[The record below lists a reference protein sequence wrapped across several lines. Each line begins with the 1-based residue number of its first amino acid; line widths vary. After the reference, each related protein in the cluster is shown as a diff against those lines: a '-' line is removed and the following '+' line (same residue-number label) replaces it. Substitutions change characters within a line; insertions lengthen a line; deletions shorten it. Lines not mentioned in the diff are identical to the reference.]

1 MINIVIHRVAEG
13 ETIYSIS
20 AEYGVSAERIIQDN
34 WLQNPDSL
42 VVGQTIVILF
52 PLETYTVAEGDT
64 LDKISEKTGVPVLM
78 LRRNNPV
85 LNTGLF
91 IYPGQ
96 TLVLRYLGE
105 KLGNIDV
112 LGYAYTYIEDYLL
125 AQTIPFLTYMNIFS

>member
-20 AEYGVSAERIIQDN
+20 AEYGISAERIIQDN
-34 WLQNPDSL
+34 RLQNPDSL

-64 LDKISEKTGVPVLM
+64 LEKISEKTGVPVLT

-85 LNTGLF
+85 FNTGLF

-96 TLVLRYLGE
+96 TLVLE
-105 KLGNIDV
+105 
-112 LGYAYTYIEDYLL
+112 YTGRSLEISMFS
-125 AQTIPFLTYMNIFS
+125 AMPIPILRIIFLHRRCLFLHI